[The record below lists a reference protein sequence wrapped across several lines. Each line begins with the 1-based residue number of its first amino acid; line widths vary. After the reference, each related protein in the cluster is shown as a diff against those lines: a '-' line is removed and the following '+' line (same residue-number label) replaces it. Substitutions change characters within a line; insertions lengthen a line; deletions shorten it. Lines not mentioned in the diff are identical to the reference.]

1 MGTRTPAGCGTFK
14 GRSPF
19 REGGG
24 QERFEYTV
32 WGLALG
38 VSQVWVSVLGV

>member
-1 MGTRTPAGCGTFK
+1 MAPSKEDLRL
-14 GRSPF
+14 GR
-19 REGGG
+19 GGG
-24 QERFEYTV
+24 QEGFEYTV